1 MSFELYLHSHNDY
14 SFFYHFYSY
23 VINNLYDK
31 RIQYHLTKI
40 LKINFKALSLYLT
53 LILLNFIYV
62 IMNISSWLI
71 NNIGL
76 LGLGIVSLGSS
87 VFYVSAGENGILY
100 NYLTKT
106 FSTNFREGYHIR
118 MPFIT
123 RPIIF
128 ETRTRFVEESSTT
141 ANKDLQKVNFTIRV
155 LFRPDPKNLVSI
167 FENLGLSYAEK
178 VLNPLIKEISKAII
192 ANYDAHELLS

>member
-1 MSFELYLHSHNDY
+1 
-14 SFFYHFYSY
+14 
-23 VINNLYDK
+23 
-31 RIQYHLTKI
+31 
-40 LKINFKALSLYLT
+40 
-53 LILLNFIYV
+53 
-62 IMNISSWLI
+62 MNIPTKLLS
-71 NNIGL
+71 NVGL
-76 LGLGIVSLGSS
+76 LGLGLISLGSS

-100 NYLTKT
+100 NYLTKS

-118 MPFIT
+118 IPFIT

-128 ETRTRFVEESSTT
+128 ETRTRFVEESSST

-178 VLNPLIKEISKAII
+178 LLNPIIKEISKAII
-192 ANYDAHELLS
+192 ANYDAHSLLSQREKLSQDIKVALRERISKFNILIEEVTINNTSFSKEYEKAIEEKQIAQQKAERMKYKV